1 MLSWYLP
8 GDRGTCTEDPS
19 SRTRAR
25 CRRCISWVYLLLRG
39 SPSWGVTAS
48 GEGQSHKLN
57 PRLSTV
63 VSWLVETYGDVKLC
77 FMFFFCFL
85 FFLQCPVLIVWG
97 DKDPWEPIELGRG
110 FINFDSVEDF
120 VTLPNVGHCPQVSL
134 SLFLSQSAHT
144 HSQAYAPA
152 HCACVASALSVVLVL
167 HFLDIL
173 DFNVQKVALNCA
185 NLDCKEI

>member
-1 MLSWYLP
+1 MSN
-8 GDRGTCTEDPS
+8 C
-19 SRTRAR
+19 
-25 CRRCISWVYLLLRG
+25 
-39 SPSWGVTAS
+39 AS
-48 GEGQSHKLN
+48 
-57 PRLSTV
+57 
-63 VSWLVETYGDVKLC
+63 C
-77 FMFFFCFL
+77 

-173 DFNVQKVALNCA
+173 DFIVQKIALNCA
-185 NLDCKEI
+185 NLDCTWEFKNIVSCVFLDWNITIREHVLAFLKKQQSHYATMDGSLCGFLC